1 MEVNVKIQKIKSQYE
16 EQSKNGTDLDKLK
29 SLDKR
34 VKNPVRIFSY
44 ALGTAGALVLGTGM
58 TMAMALI
65 PGGMAAGVVIGSA
78 GLAVSGANYPL
89 HKRLMTKRKNKYSK
103 EVLELSNSILNEKS
117 DEQITA

>member
-1 MEVNVKIQKIKSQYE
+1 MEVNVKIQKIRAQYE
-16 EQSKNGTDLDKLK
+16 EPKKDETDLDKLK

-65 PGGMAAGVVIGSA
+65 PGGMAAGVLIGSA
-78 GLAVSGANYPL
+78 GIAVSGANYPL
-89 HKRLMTKRKNKYSK
+89 HKKLMSKRKSK
-103 EVLELSNSILNEKS
+103 FSDEILELSNNILNEKS
-117 DEQITA
+117 TEQANA